1 MWAFLI
7 GGFLMRLTIGL
18 ILTCAWQLGAVTCQ
32 NSQKGVGKDR
42 LHKQLKSS
50 FWGKN
55 KFERILSRPKFACKF
70 ADWSTAAYSDS
81 SCVKTNLEIMIFE
94 AKKKLNTCSYSGRHF
109 GESEETWV
117 TSGNEEVTGSYPV
130 EALIFFF
137 FRLLLSYCLNW
148 KIYYDDHSSLLRL

>member
-18 ILTCAWQLGAVTCQ
+18 ILTCAWRLGAVTCQ

-55 KFERILSRPKFACKF
+55 NLREFFQGQNLLVNLPTGSSSNRCRC
-70 ADWSTAAYSDS
+70 TAAYSDS
-81 SCVKTNLEIMIFE
+81 SCVKTNLEIMIFK
-94 AKKKLNTCSYSGRHF
+94 AKKNLKTNSYSGRHF
-109 GESEETWV
+109 GETKKLRLPPV
-117 TSGNEEVTGSYPV
+117 TRRSRVRIP
-130 EALIFFF
+130 LKLWFFF
-137 FRLLLSYCLNW
+137 SGFFFP
-148 KIYYDDHSSLLRL
+148 IA